1 MRYAPAL
8 AAPFLPPFLPPFV
21 PPFLPFLP
29 FLPFFLPVLPP
40 FLPSPLLAPVLPFPS
55 GAALANCVEA
65 PPRIRPRDRTEL
77 STHRNIVHLVTGV
90 KKTRSAGLT
99 EQCLSNTTPPA
110 RFRCL
115 GKFSSLSTLLFRRV
129 GDALEGRRA
138 RPPEGSTR
146 DVASVLRCVLVQTQ
160 AGNSPATPAEL
171 RILQGIPVGERDD
184 VAVAGVEDLLEL
196 LDRQVQETH
205 DEAADGQAVRDDQ
218 DTIGFLAQHLT
229 HQPFQKARG
238 AVEAVGRALTAR
250 VAVIKP
256 AMRLAHLLL
265 LADVGVAVIHL
276 AQAGVL

>member
-21 PPFLPFLP
+21 PPFLPFLPPFLP

-115 GKFSSLSTLLFRRV
+115 DTFSSLSTPLSAASETPWKTDEIARRREPRVTFHQCFGVCSCRRRPATAQRPQLNCGFSKASLL
-129 GDALEGRRA
+129 
-138 RPPEGSTR
+138 
-146 DVASVLRCVLVQTQ
+146 ASVMM
-160 AGNSPATPAEL
+160 SPLPGL
-171 RILQGIPVGERDD
+171 RI
-184 VAVAGVEDLLEL
+184 
-196 LDRQVQETH
+196 
-205 DEAADGQAVRDDQ
+205 
-218 DTIGFLAQHLT
+218 
-229 HQPFQKARG
+229 
-238 AVEAVGRALTAR
+238 
-250 VAVIKP
+250 
-256 AMRLAHLLL
+256 
-265 LADVGVAVIHL
+265 
-276 AQAGVL
+276 